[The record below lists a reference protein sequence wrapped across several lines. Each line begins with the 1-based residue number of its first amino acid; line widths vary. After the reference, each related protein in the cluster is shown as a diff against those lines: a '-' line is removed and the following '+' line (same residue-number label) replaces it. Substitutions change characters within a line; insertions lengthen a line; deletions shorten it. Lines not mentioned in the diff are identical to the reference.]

1 MVDTASHLHSGGPA
15 GVTGI
20 HGGASTHVSGST
32 DAQQKAPVLP
42 CQITISSGDG
52 SVAGADSFAGRDE
65 AGPDEAGPDN
75 AAPDEAGASI
85 LHLPSPRAVVR
96 HALPPLLESTIG
108 PGVLFY
114 VVLVTAGFRG
124 ALIAALAW
132 AVLAAVRRVVK
143 REKLPVILVLSLA
156 MLAGRTAVAYATGS
170 AFLYFVQP
178 TASTFLMGVLFVLSV
193 AARRPL
199 AERLAHD
206 FCPLDPDMMRRPIVR
221 KFFLRVSLL
230 WGVVLAMQAGFV
242 LWLLLQA
249 SLGAFVVERQVV
261 NSVLT
266 AIGVVVSVVWF
277 VRVMRRE
284 GFAVR
289 FTRALA
295 PAALTGSS
303 S

>member
-52 SVAGADSFAGRDE
+52 SVAGADSFAG
-65 AGPDEAGPDN
+65 PDEAG
-75 AAPDEAGASI
+75 PDEAGASI

-206 FCPLDPDMMRRPIVR
+206 FCPLDPEMMRRPIVR

-295 PAALTGSS
+295 PSALTGSS

>member
-52 SVAGADSFAGRDE
+52 SVAGADSFAG
-65 AGPDEAGPDN
+65 PDEAG
-75 AAPDEAGASI
+75 PDEAGASI

-295 PAALTGSS
+295 PSALTGSS